1 MTITLELEPEI
12 EARLRENAAR
22 AGMDE
27 SEYARRLIED
37 VLVER
42 PLTGAEALAYW
53 ERMGVRGVF
62 AGRSDSPEFA
72 RQLRAQEEA
81 LTLRIGREGGES
93 DP

>member
-27 SEYARRLIED
+27 TEYAKRLIEV

-42 PLTGAEALAYW
+42 PMTGAEALAYW
-53 ERMGVRGVF
+53 DRMGVRGVL
-62 AGRSDSPEFA
+62 AGRPDSPEFA

-81 LTLRIGREGGES
+81 LALPRPSAPGEAA
-93 DP
+93 P